1 MTDVFGIYSP
11 INCEF
16 HDVLE
21 ALATTGKPA
30 AIRFLDERGVAQL
43 RMATVDDL
51 YARNGAE
58 YLSLSS
64 GEIVRLDRILEAD
77 GEILKNY
84 RDV

>member
-1 MTDVFGIYSP
+1 MTDVLGIYSP

-21 ALATTGKPA
+21 ALATTRKPST
-30 AIRFLDERGVAQL
+30 IRFLDERGAAQL

-84 RDV
+84 LDL